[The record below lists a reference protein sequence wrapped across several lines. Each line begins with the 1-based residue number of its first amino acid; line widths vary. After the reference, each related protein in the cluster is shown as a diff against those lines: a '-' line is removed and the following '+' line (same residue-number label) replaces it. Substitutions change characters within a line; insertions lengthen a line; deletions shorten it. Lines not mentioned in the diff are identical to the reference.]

1 MDNLDYKPFV
11 PPDQTPPEL
20 TLRAVLLGM
29 IMAVVLGAANAYL
42 GLRAGQTVAATFPA
56 AVVAMA
62 VLKVFKGSI
71 LEENI
76 ARTTASVGEALV
88 AGAIF
93 TIPAFIIAGI
103 WDSFNYI
110 ESTLL
115 MLVGGLLGVLFV
127 VLLRR
132 SLVNDKTLPF
142 PESVAAAEIHKAGQ
156 KGASGAKHL
165 FYMMGLGA
173 VIELLKNGKGIQLFT
188 ERITSFWQY
197 GTFKSQITVNGVV
210 FGSAAQP
217 GALPLSTPAASPAY
231 IGVGYIIGPRL
242 GSITFAGGVFAWW
255 FMIPAVLFFNPEF
268 ADAARIQQTG
278 GDWYGIYNQIWYNLV
293 RPIAVGAMIVGA
305 FWTLFRMRTSLAEG
319 IAKSISDV
327 KASRA
332 GETSST
338 SRVDKDL
345 PFNWTAF
352 GVVVLSVP
360 VTLLYYYYSGSFL
373 GALGSAFVMMVAGFF
388 FAAVA
393 GYLVGVI
400 GSSSNPISGLTLST
414 LLLAALLMTLIGVSG
429 AKGVAAVLGVAAVV
443 CCACGIAGDMI
454 QDLKVGHILGGT
466 PWKMEIGEIIG
477 VVFAALLMTIPLII
491 LHEGD
496 IAAGGQGLGGAE
508 LPAPQAGL
516 MALLAKGIV
525 GGEMAWPLIVLGM
538 AFCLMLLLVKAPSP
552 MLIAV
557 GMYLPLQTTFAIFA
571 GGLMRWL
578 FDNRLKKL
586 GDVKEEDRY
595 RAENTGTLLASGLI
609 AGEALMGV
617 ALSALVLIGVS
628 FPTFLASP
636 SGVPGLLVFVLLA
649 WVLVQIPINQIRSK
663 Y

>member
-1 MDNLDYKPFV
+1 MDNPDFKPFV

-197 GTFKSQITVNGVV
+197 GTFKSHPAVGRARSARVPRNRRLMPSVAAGSVGVEGLDLCLV
-210 FGSAAQP
+210 LRRDRLALQLHGRSEFVAAGQ
-217 GALPLSTPAASPAY
+217 PLSGDDLELLDLLDPGHL
-231 IGVGYIIGPRL
+231 GVGFI
-242 GSITFAGGVFAWW
+242 
-255 FMIPAVLFFNPEF
+255 
-268 ADAARIQQTG
+268 
-278 GDWYGIYNQIWYNLV
+278 
-293 RPIAVGAMIVGA
+293 
-305 FWTLFRMRTSLAEG
+305 
-319 IAKSISDV
+319 
-327 KASRA
+327 
-332 GETSST
+332 
-338 SRVDKDL
+338 
-345 PFNWTAF
+345 
-352 GVVVLSVP
+352 
-360 VTLLYYYYSGSFL
+360 
-373 GALGSAFVMMVAGFF
+373 
-388 FAAVA
+388 
-393 GYLVGVI
+393 
-400 GSSSNPISGLTLST
+400 
-414 LLLAALLMTLIGVSG
+414 
-429 AKGVAAVLGVAAVV
+429 
-443 CCACGIAGDMI
+443 
-454 QDLKVGHILGGT
+454 
-466 PWKMEIGEIIG
+466 
-477 VVFAALLMTIPLII
+477 
-491 LHEGD
+491 
-496 IAAGGQGLGGAE
+496 
-508 LPAPQAGL
+508 
-516 MALLAKGIV
+516 
-525 GGEMAWPLIVLGM
+525 
-538 AFCLMLLLVKAPSP
+538 
-552 MLIAV
+552 
-557 GMYLPLQTTFAIFA
+557 
-571 GGLMRWL
+571 
-578 FDNRLKKL
+578 
-586 GDVKEEDRY
+586 DR
-595 RAENTGTLLASGLI
+595 SC
-609 AGEALMGV
+609 
-617 ALSALVLIGVS
+617 
-628 FPTFLASP
+628 
-636 SGVPGLLVFVLLA
+636 
-649 WVLVQIPINQIRSK
+649 
-663 Y
+663 